1 MSHPSGNKDFFGTTQ
16 QIFEQMEDL
25 AQVGGWVLD
34 VKTGQTHWTS
44 QVYKI
49 HDLDELISTDF
60 ERGINYYTQPSR
72 GMINQA
78 VSNCINRGEPFRLK
92 LQIKS
97 ATGVLKEV
105 SVAGKAVQ
113 ENGEVVKVYGAI
125 QDITESEKQLR
136 ALLDEQTKVS
146 KAQSISNFGYYETD
160 LVNNTWVG
168 SDRFYEIFGFDKHNE
183 PFTTEE
189 FQAIVHPEDLAE
201 VMKEFGE
208 SLANKKDFYAEYRCI
223 NRKDKGVIWV
233 KSTSKVEYDVDGN
246 PVRILGVK
254 FDITEFIKLLK
265 KVEKSNKELE
275 SRNQQL
281 QEYAYITSHDLKSPL
296 NNIMSFLELIS
307 EDVQEIDNPELKGY
321 LDYVLEASE
330 RMKLQITTLL
340 DHARIGVNRVI
351 SKVDM
356 EQLLKKLIS
365 DLRVDIR
372 ESQAKIDF
380 KDLPEV
386 KGDAVELRIL
396 LQNLISNAI
405 KYRDYDKELHIE
417 VSCTEEEHFY
427 HFTVEDN
434 GLGIDQKYHESIF
447 EMFARTQESQNIKGT
462 GIGLAQSKKI
472 VNLHNGSIWV
482 ESSLGV
488 GSAFH
493 FTIAKTTD

>member
-1 MSHPSGNKDFFGTTQ
+1 MH
-16 QIFEQMEDL
+16 
-25 AQVGGWVLD
+25 
-34 VKTGQTHWTS
+34 
-44 QVYKI
+44 
-49 HDLDELISTDF
+49 
-60 ERGINYYTQPSR
+60 
-72 GMINQA
+72 
-78 VSNCINRGEPFRLK
+78 
-92 LQIKS
+92 
-97 ATGVLKEV
+97 
-105 SVAGKAVQ
+105 
-113 ENGEVVKVYGAI
+113 
-125 QDITESEKQLR
+125 KQ
-136 ALLDEQTKVS
+136 
-146 KAQSISNFGYYETD
+146 
-160 LVNNTWVG
+160 
-168 SDRFYEIFGFDKHNE
+168 
-183 PFTTEE
+183 
-189 FQAIVHPEDLAE
+189 
-201 VMKEFGE
+201 
-208 SLANKKDFYAEYRCI
+208 
-223 NRKDKGVIWV
+223 KGVIWV
-233 KSTSKVEYDVDGN
+233 KSTSKVEYDLDGN

-265 KVEKSNKELE
+265 KVEKSNIELE

-351 SKVDM
+351 SKVDI

-372 ESQAKIDF
+372 ESQARIDF

-405 KYRDYDKELHIE
+405 KYRDYDTELHIE

-488 GSAFH
+488 GSTFH